1 MTSSGKMLVVFLDLE
16 GVLIPEIWDGL
27 AEFKN
32 IEELKLTTR
41 DIADYDELMKHRL
54 KICEQYSLTMRDI
67 HKVVENIEPLDG
79 ASEFLIW
86 LRERNEVLILSDT
99 FREFIRP
106 LLHKLH
112 YPTVLCHSLK
122 LDADSRIIDYCLRMK
137 DQKRLAVKAF
147 NELNYHSIAVGDSY
161 NDINMLKE
169 ANQGILFRTTEKIAA
184 KYPDFQ
190 VVYDYEELG
199 NALKLITSSDRN

>member
-1 MTSSGKMLVVFLDLE
+1 MLLVFLDLE

-27 AEFKN
+27 AEFNN

-99 FREFIRP
+99 YREFIRP
-106 LLHKLH
+106 LLHKLQ

-122 LDADSRIIDYCLRMK
+122 LDENSRIIDYCLRMK
-137 DQKRLAVKAF
+137 DQKRIVVKAF

-169 ANQGILFRTTEKIAA
+169 ANHGILFRTTEKIAA
-184 KYPDFQ
+184 EYPDFP
-190 VVYDYEELG
+190 VVHEYEELR
-199 NALKLITSSDRN
+199 NALERITGSEKN

>member
-1 MTSSGKMLVVFLDLE
+1 MTSSGKMLLVFLDLE
-16 GVLIPEIWDGL
+16 GVLIPEIWNGL
-27 AEFKN
+27 AELTN

-79 ASEFLIW
+79 ASEFLSW

-99 FREFIRP
+99 YREFIRP
-106 LLHKLH
+106 LLHKLQ

-122 LDADSRIIDYCLRMK
+122 LDANGRIIDYCLRMK

-169 ANQGILFRTTEKIAA
+169 ANHGILFRTTEKIAA
-184 KYPDFQ
+184 EYPDFP
-190 VVYDYEELG
+190 VAHDYEELR
-199 NALKLITSSDRN
+199 NVLTHLTSSVRN